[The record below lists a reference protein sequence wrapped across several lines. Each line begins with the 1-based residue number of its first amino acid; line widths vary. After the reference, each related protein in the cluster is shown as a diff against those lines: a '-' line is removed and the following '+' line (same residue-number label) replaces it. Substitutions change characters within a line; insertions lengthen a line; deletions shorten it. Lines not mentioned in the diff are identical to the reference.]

1 MYMNKHI
8 VEKTLLFALILFLT
22 LLFLFPIYWAW
33 ITSLEYTGQIL
44 KLPPEFFPTKFTL
57 GNYIEVFAQSHLGR
71 MFFNSV
77 FVSLTTVI
85 AAVGIA
91 ALAGYGFS
99 RYKFRGRVT
108 WIYTIIIV
116 RMIPTVV
123 FIVPYYVIFQKLGLL
138 DTLFG
143 LIIVYVTSAIPFA
156 IWLFIG
162 FYDEIPTE
170 VYEAAIID
178 GCGEFSLYHRI
189 ALPLVVPGVVV
200 ASILTFLAAYNEF
213 GISLVLIFSDINKT
227 LPLGIS
233 SLIRSQKDTPFGSLA
248 AAGTIAMI
256 PSILLS
262 LTTQKYIVEGLT
274 AGAVKG

>member
-1 MYMNKHI
+1 M
-8 VEKTLLFALILFLT
+8 
-22 LLFLFPIYWAW
+22 
-33 ITSLEYTGQIL
+33 
-44 KLPPEFFPTKFTL
+44 LPPEFFPTKFTL
-57 GNYIEVFAQSHLGR
+57 GNFIEVFAQSNLGR

-77 FVSLTTVI
+77 FVSMVTVI

-99 RYKFRGRVT
+99 RYRFRGRLT
-108 WIYTIIIV
+108 WVYTIIIV
-116 RMIPTVV
+116 RMIPSVV

-162 FYDEIPTE
+162 FYDEIPRE

-178 GCGEFSLYHRI
+178 GCGEFSLYNRI
-189 ALPLVVPGVVV
+189 ALPLVIPGVVV
-200 ASILTFLAAYNEF
+200 AAILTFLAAYNEF
-213 GISLVLIFSDINKT
+213 GISLVLIFSDDNKT

>member
-1 MYMNKHI
+1 MNKHT
-8 VEKTLLFALILFLT
+8 VEKTLLYSLILFLT
-22 LLFLFPIYWAW
+22 LLFLFPIYWAL
-33 ITSLEYTGQIL
+33 ITSFEYTNQIL

-57 GNYIEVFAQSHLGR
+57 GNFIEVFTQSHLGK

-77 FVSLTTVI
+77 FVSVVTVI

-99 RYKFRGRVT
+99 RYKFRGRLT
-108 WIYTIIIV
+108 WVYTIIIV
-116 RMIPTVV
+116 RMIPSVV

-162 FYDEIPTE
+162 FYDEIPNE

-178 GCGEFSLYHRI
+178 GCGEFSLYRQI
-189 ALPLVVPGVVV
+189 ALPLVIPGVVV

-213 GISLVLIFSDINKT
+213 SISLVLIFSDENKT

>member
-1 MYMNKHI
+1 MNKHI
-8 VEKTLLFALILFLT
+8 VEKTLLYALILLLT
-22 LLFLFPIYWAW
+22 FFFLFPIYWAL
-33 ITSLEYTGQIL
+33 ITSFEYTDQIL
-44 KLPPEFFPTKFTL
+44 KLPPEFFPAKFTF
-57 GNYIEVFAQSHLGR
+57 NNFIEVFAQSHLGR

-77 FVSLTTVI
+77 FVSIATVI
-85 AAVGIA
+85 AAVSIA

-99 RYKFRGRVT
+99 RYTFRGRNT
-108 WIYTIIIV
+108 WVYTIIIV
-116 RMIPTVV
+116 RMIPSVV
-123 FIVPYYVIFQKLGLL
+123 FIVPYYVIFQKIGLL

-162 FYDEIPTE
+162 FYDEIPKE

-178 GCGEFSLYHRI
+178 GCGEFSLYRRI
-189 ALPLVVPGVVV
+189 ALPLVIPGVVV
-200 ASILTFLAAYNEF
+200 AAILTFLAAYNEF
-213 GISLVLIFSDINKT
+213 GISLVLIFSDDNKT
-227 LPLGIS
+227 LSLGIS